1 MMRPPDPIPGKS
13 PEWSRFNPVN
23 TKRAP
28 VPGWCSCKCGSVT
41 GDAAPSVFTDGGI
54 PMSNGAGPLPVDR
67 AAPALRPAR

>member
-28 VPGWCSCKCGSVT
+28 VPGWCSRECGSVT

-54 PMSNGAGPLPVDR
+54 PM
-67 AAPALRPAR
+67 

>member
-28 VPGWCSCKCGSVT
+28 VPGWGFREYGSVT

-67 AAPALRPAR
+67 AAPALRRA